1 MATGQGVVS
10 VDGTTIRVKAD
21 TICIHGDTPGAAV
34 LARAV
39 RSALTGAGIRVVSPG
54 R

>member
-1 MATGQGVVS
+1 MATGQGVAG

-21 TICIHGDTPGAAV
+21 TICIHGDTPGAAA

-39 RSALTGAGIRVVSPG
+39 RAALTGAGIRVVSPG